1 MGRVRGNSKERLLLA
16 LKMKG
21 PQTAAALA
29 RRMGVTSTAVRQHLA
44 DLQADRLVS
53 FEGER
58 GKVGRPRRVW
68 RVAETPEAQARFPD
82 SHAELTV
89 GIIAAARDAFGEEGL
104 DRLIERRGEL
114 QAEQYAQGIP
124 RDGSLEQRVGA
135 LARIRREEGY
145 MAEWKRQPDGSFL
158 LIENHCPICVAA
170 ESCQSLCRV
179 EQDLFRSAL
188 GPDALV
194 ERSEHMLSGERR
206 CVYRIESRSTTER
219 AS

>member
-1 MGRVRGNSKERLLLA
+1 MMARRRGNAKERLLLS
-16 LKMKG
+16 LKTKG

-29 RRMGVTSTAVRQHLA
+29 RRMGVTPMAVRQHLA
-44 DLQADRLVS
+44 GLEADRLVA
-53 FEGER
+53 FEDER

-68 RVAETPEAQARFPD
+68 RVADTPEAQARFPD

-89 GIIAAARDAFGEEGL
+89 GIIAAARAVFGESGL

-114 QAEQYAQGIP
+114 QAEQYTQRIP
-124 RDGSLEQRVGA
+124 RNGSLEQRVGA

-145 MAEWKRQPDGSFL
+145 MAEWKREADGSFL

-170 ESCQSLCRV
+170 DSCQSLCQV
-179 EQDLFRSAL
+179 EQDLFRRVL
-188 GPDALV
+188 GPDVDV
-194 ERSEHMLSGERR
+194 ERTEHLLSGARR
-206 CVYRIESRSTTER
+206 CAYRIEPRTVER